1 MGIIICKYLSRPLPV
16 RQLLSMSSQPTPSR
30 MSKPKFKIRRVF
42 HQISRD
48 SFSPE
53 SNLRMEEPYL
63 TTTSKRSPLFTWFSD
78 SEVEVWVPSR
88 SSQLLPPLPESS
100 SVKSRSAESAT
111 PDFRQRPSTAER
123 ESAVT
128 TVTSD
133 PRRRSRAESVEQPVG
148 PRDILEHLEFL
159 RFFRKLILKD

>member
-53 SNLRMEEPYL
+53 SNLRMVEPFL

-78 SEVEVWVPSR
+78 SEEEVWVPSR
-88 SSQLLPPLPESS
+88 SNLLLPPSPESS
-100 SVKSRSAESAT
+100 SVRSKSAESSM
-111 PDFRQRPSTAER
+111 PDSRQRPLTAER
-123 ESAVT
+123 ESVVT

-133 PRRRSRAESVEQPVG
+133 PRRRSRAEFGVQPTAG
-148 PRDILEHLEFL
+148 PRDFLVHLEFL
-159 RFFRKLILKD
+159 RFFRKLI